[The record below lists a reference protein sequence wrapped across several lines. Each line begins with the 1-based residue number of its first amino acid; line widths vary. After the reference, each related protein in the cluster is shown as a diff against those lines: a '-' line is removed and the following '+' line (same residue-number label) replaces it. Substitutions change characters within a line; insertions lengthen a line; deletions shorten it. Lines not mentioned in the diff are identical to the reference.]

1 MPNDTRVVKDRPVRE
16 HRPPLSVT
24 IVVISSAQSG
34 YTMRIP
40 RKISFV
46 ISVIVGA
53 LLLTASA
60 VGQDG
65 RPRGNAK
72 PVTVPVTI
80 RLRDAKP
87 VEMRFVDYLLRE

>member
-1 MPNDTRVVKDRPVRE
+1 
-16 HRPPLSVT
+16 
-24 IVVISSAQSG
+24 
-34 YTMRIP
+34 MRIP

-87 VEMRFVDYLLRE
+87 VEMRFVDNLCAKTARCKLFSRRERRRKAP